1 MVFVDSEYYTEMD
14 PFDEI
19 VISDIVSQIKS
30 NSIINAVNKN
40 SNKTIKLRL
49 DITDRE
55 QKILLCGGYINY
67 IKSGRG

>member
-1 MVFVDSEYYTEMD
+1 MVFVDSEDYTEID

-55 QKILLCGGYINY
+55 QKYCSVADI
-67 IKSGRG
+67 